1 MRCTIL
7 GFLLLLGFIV
17 ISPFSMP
24 EAHAGGGIVDEIK
37 LGFLSADTGV
47 GGPKIEHG
55 LDINGEVLFTAPQWL
70 TSPDNPEWLK
80 IILAPRP
87 DVGFTVNT
95 AGGTSFG
102 YIGLNWTA
110 EIDKNLFNDHDG
122 AYASFGF
129 GGAINNSNLSG
140 DDQDSNN
147 KDMGSRVLFHLYMEL
162 GYEINQQVN
171 VSIYYEHYSNANLGP
186 TNPGMNNLGMRLGY
200 RF

>member
-1 MRCTIL
+1 MRCKTL
-7 GFLLLLGFIV
+7 GFLLLLGFIATV
-17 ISPFSMP
+17 VSSIP
-24 EAHAGGGIVDEIK
+24 EAHAGDGIVDEIK

-70 TSPDNPEWLK
+70 VSPDDPEWVK
-80 IILAPRP
+80 ILLAPRP
-87 DVGFTVNT
+87 DIGFTANT

-110 EIDKNLFNDHDG
+110 DIAQNLLNDHDG
-122 AYASFGF
+122 LYFSFGF
-129 GGAINNSNLSG
+129 GGAISNSDLSG
-140 DDQDSNN
+140 DNEGNNN
-147 KDMGSRVLFHLYMEL
+147 KDMGSRGLFHLYTEL
-162 GYEINQQVN
+162 GYRVTQHMN
-171 VSIYYEHYSNANLGP
+171 VSVFYEHYSNAGLGT